1 MGKDFDQNIYKKAHN
16 VTPNVYPGPA
26 KPGNEVSFCLLF
38 LKNPLNSSLTLRSAA
53 PVWRCGACLDT
64 PVSLM
69 CLQPWMDQQP
79 RYLNEANA

>member
-38 LKNPLNSSLTLRSAA
+38 LKNPLEALS
-53 PVWRCGACLDT
+53 GAREIQVEST
-64 PVSLM
+64 YSFTIVK
-69 CLQPWMDQQP
+69 
-79 RYLNEANA
+79 